1 MKLKIKG
8 IKIIINMKIN
18 GKFVSEISG
27 KTSSILGAIKCTIIL
42 ENKINITG

>member
-8 IKIIINMKIN
+8 IIVIKNIKIN
-18 GKFVSEISG
+18 GKFAARG
-27 KTSSILGAIKCTIIL
+27 NTSSILGAIKCIIIL